1 MKKSRTMEIIGILS
15 LSLLLTSAMVISGA
29 VPAMLKFYNGYSRA
43 DVEAAVATPAMAIT
57 IIIALTP
64 FITKILKER
73 ILICAGLIM
82 VGVFGVLPAFI
93 PQYNIMLVSRVALGV
108 GIGLVNTHAV
118 SMIGERFEGNLRAR
132 LQGVRVSFE
141 SLGQAAL
148 TLIAGQ
154 LLIFGWKKAFMVYL
168 VAFVVLFLYL
178 VFVPTTEKVQEI
190 EKEKNMPKCQEKTG
204 S

>member
-1 MKKSRTMEIIGILS
+1 MKKSRT
-15 LSLLLTSAMVISGA
+15 
-29 VPAMLKFYNGYSRA
+29 
-43 DVEAAVATPAMAIT
+43 MAIT

-64 FITKILKER
+64 FITKIFKER
-73 ILICAGLIM
+73 ILICVGLIM

-93 PQYNIMLVSRVALGV
+93 PQYSIMLVSRVALGV

-178 VFVPTTEKVQEI
+178 VFVPTTEKVKEI
-190 EKEKNMPKCQEKTG
+190 EKEKKHAKMSGKDWIMTAVLTLFG
-204 S
+204 GT